1 MPLIAQLAYYRGVD
15 QLVIAVHPRHARFY
29 HRFLGFEVIA
39 EERTY
44 GKVCGKPA
52 IALAVDLNALA
63 VNHPRVYEWMF
74 GQPFTLSALDYNPIH
89 EAVLEEMRMVVEAC
103 FAGISGEQRQL
114 AISL

>member
-1 MPLIAQLAYYRGVD
+1 M
-15 QLVIAVHPRHARFY
+15 
-29 HRFLGFEVIA
+29 IA

-52 IALAVDLNALA
+52 VALAADLNALA